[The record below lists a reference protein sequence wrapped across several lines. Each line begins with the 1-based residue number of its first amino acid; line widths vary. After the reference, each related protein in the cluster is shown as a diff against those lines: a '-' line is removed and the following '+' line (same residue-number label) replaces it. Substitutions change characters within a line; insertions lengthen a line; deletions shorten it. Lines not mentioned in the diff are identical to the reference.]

1 MRLGAGQNFKGIAD
15 MSLGRRI
22 VCLGVFMLTATQA
35 TAQDL
40 RELRIETFIYTDSK
54 DRPVSENLTLFKD
67 GRVFDFRMDTETH
80 EPVEV
85 TVYDPANKVFKLYDL
100 GSQTQMVM
108 TEEEIIRVLAKVATD
123 PALKGRD
130 PLLFEAHL
138 PGKLQEDFDAG
149 ENQITLTSESRRLTY
164 QAQGQPPRNPDMFNA
179 YCDYMDWYTSL
190 NGTDPRKMPP
200 YARKALNKSIR
211 EHRIIPEQVE
221 LTYSPPGVLERKLK
235 ATSRHFVSW
244 TLSRSDQEH
253 LEKVR
258 QLIKFD
264 RVQFAQYL
272 NRDRQTR

>member
-1 MRLGAGQNFKGIAD
+1 
-15 MSLGRRI
+15 
-22 VCLGVFMLTATQA
+22 ML
-35 TAQDL
+35 
-40 RELRIETFIYTDSK
+40 
-54 DRPVSENLTLFKD
+54 
-67 GRVFDFRMDTETH
+67 FR
-80 EPVEV
+80 
-85 TVYDPANKVFKLYDL
+85 
-100 GSQTQMVM
+100 S
-108 TEEEIIRVLAKVATD
+108 

-264 RVQFAQYL
+264 RVQLAQYL